1 MSFSLEDTNT
11 RKENNMKKLV
21 ILIIGIVAIIGL
33 TFLTLELS
41 KSAKATDTSLIAFAV
56 QDTASVSQIDI
67 YDSYKNMSITL
78 LRNDENNWVDS
89 DGNCVQQEIVHMMLG
104 TMKKITLKGY
114 IPEGAME
121 NMKNL
126 MMAKHIKVKIY
137 QNDEWS
143 KTWYIGHSTQNH
155 AGTHMLLETPD
166 LKSSNPVIMG
176 MKGFYG
182 ILEPRFFADKRRF
195 ACTELFSFKRNDLK
209 KIELTNNVI
218 PSESFRIAVKG
229 TNYTV
234 TSQGQVLKNINEDNL
249 LFYLNGF
256 ENIHFN
262 QPNFTLSK
270 EQIDSIK
277 SKTPDYRLDIE
288 GKSKKYTLDMYRRP
302 DPEYA
307 DKDTLAWDQDYL
319 WAIREGGQLV
329 RMQYYT
335 VGPLIQGQTV
345 FVNN

>member
-1 MSFSLEDTNT
+1 
-11 RKENNMKKLV
+11 MKRFFVLV
-21 ILIIGIVAIIGL
+21 LGVASIIGL
-33 TFLTLELS
+33 TFLTIELS
-41 KSAKATDTSLIAFAV
+41 NSNKATDTSLIAFAV
-56 QDTASVSQIDI
+56 QDTASVNQIDI
-67 YDSYKNMSITL
+67 YDSYKDKSISL
-78 LRNDENNWVDS
+78 VRNKQGVWEDS
-89 DGNCVQQEIVHMMLG
+89 DGNCVQQEIVKMMLG

-114 IPEGAME
+114 IPEGAMD
-121 NMKNL
+121 NMKKL

-137 QNDEWS
+137 QDDDWT

-155 AGTHMLLETPD
+155 AGTHMLLETPGM
-166 LKSSNPVIMG
+166 KSHNPVIMG

-195 ACTELFSFKRNDLK
+195 ACTELFSFKRNDLR
-209 KIELTNNVI
+209 KIEVENNVN
-218 PSESFRIAVKG
+218 PSESFTINAEG
-229 TNYTV
+229 TNYSV
-234 TSQGQVLKNINEDNL
+234 LSQGEKLENINEDNL

-262 QPNFTLSK
+262 QPNFTMSK

-277 SKTPDYRLDIE
+277 NKTPDYKLNIT
-288 GKSKKYTLDMYRRP
+288 GKTKSYTLDMYRRP

-307 DKDTLAWDQDYL
+307 DMDTVAWDNDYL
-319 WAIREGGQLV
+319 WAIKKDGNLV

>member
-1 MSFSLEDTNT
+1 
-11 RKENNMKKLV
+11 MKRLIV
-21 ILIIGIVAIIGL
+21 LILGIAAIVGL
-33 TFLTLELS
+33 TFLTIELS
-41 KSAKATDTSLIAFAV
+41 KDSKATDTSLIAFAV

-67 YDSYKNMSITL
+67 YDSYKDMSISL
-78 LRNDENNWVDS
+78 VRNDLGQWEDS
-89 DGNCVQQEIVHMMLG
+89 DGNCVQQEIVIMMLS

-137 QNDEWS
+137 QNGEWS
-143 KTWYIGHSTQNH
+143 KTWFIGHSTQNH
-155 AGTHMLLETPD
+155 AGTHMLLETPE

-195 ACTELFSFKRNDLK
+195 ACTELFSFKRNDLT
-209 KIELTNNVI
+209 KIQVKNNVT
-218 PSESFRIAVKG
+218 PAESFIIDING
-229 TNYTV
+229 TNYNV
-234 TSQGQVLKNINEDNL
+234 TSQGQKLKNINEDNL

-262 QPNFTLSK
+262 QPNFTMSEK
-270 EQIDSIK
+270 QIDSIK
-277 SKTPDYRLDIE
+277 SRTPDYKLDIS
-288 GKSKKYTLDMYRRP
+288 GNSKKYSLDLYRRP

-307 DKDTLAWDQDYL
+307 SMDTVAWDKDYL
-319 WAIREGGQLV
+319 WAIKQDGKLV